1 MSAYRN
7 SDDVVDNIVID
18 FFPVIYLIDMCML
31 SYKRKL
37 KFNNFFN
44 QQVFFLLAS
53 GEKNLKMYKNIQDN
67 AGQIIVVVSNRN
79 FEDSN
84 ANTIESMK

>member
-18 FFPVIYLIDMCML
+18 FFFAVIYLIDMCLPL
-31 SYKRKL
+31 SYI
-37 KFNNFFN
+37 NANWSSTIFFN

-53 GEKNLKMYKNIQDN
+53 GEKNLKMYKNIQQGLLYVCDVD
-67 AGQIIVVVSNRN
+67 IL
-79 FEDSN
+79 
-84 ANTIESMK
+84 